1 MAPAIAFAPADSHS
15 DAIPFPFPFMRRAF
29 LVVSLAATALFSTSL
44 VSAESSASSSSP
56 DCPSVAADIRAC
68 EANLL
73 PYETYMDERQCK
85 RAKCLPA
92 TAVCPTDA
100 ELNDRAQ
107 RCQADGKQP
116 EKFNDGRCT
125 VIRCMEAP
133 ECPTE
138 RQNNDVIAKCK
149 AVGKDYEYT
158 TRNSCSIAQCAS
170 GESCPSNYELD
181 RAVAACTQKGA
192 AYEYV
197 NDGSCRRVKCTDSA
211 CQENPGFRN
220 ASWECYDGF
229 RQASGDEGSC
239 RASEDWH
246 RFAEDACKGRC
257 NQSTGKCGVNSFN
270 VEWECGGTTACGNPS
285 QSCPSMEENEKISR
299 SCSERGGRAYTST
312 DKNNCIRISCDAES
326 IAEHADSCVAFR
338 ERVGTVC
345 ETESAERCS
354 AAKQEFTQHCPAQN
368 FRAEDDDCKEVRAK
382 LVRLKNSGHDRGA
395 DFNALSVTFADE
407 CGSQGDALVLPPA
420 SYEEPVLDDEECAD
434 YGNPYPDVDQC
445 TDEGKAATELYRRDI
460 ATGLPDGTFDG
471 DAPLNRAQ
479 TAKFLLRAC
488 NLSEDK
494 QSGRSAPDIDSTQWY
509 APLLRSAMAH
519 GVILGNPD
527 GTVRPGDTVNHAE
540 FTAMLLRACSIQP
553 VGWPVCSK
561 DVQPDDWFASG
572 AAVAEA
578 YQLYPDSNW
587 QFEPGAEQTRK
598 ETAVAIYQYLKNR
611 DAAPIPNSNSACFIL
626 GDTPAM
632 SSSSSQ
638 GDAGFSAGIE

>member
-1 MAPAIAFAPADSHS
+1 
-15 DAIPFPFPFMRRAF
+15 MRR
-29 LVVSLAATALFSTSL
+29 LILAASLTASVAF
-44 VSAESSASSSSP
+44 SASVALAENTTAS
-56 DCPSVAADIRAC
+56 CPPLDSEIRFC
-68 EANLL
+68 ESNLL

-92 TAVCPTDA
+92 TAACPTDA

-149 AVGKDYEYT
+149 AMGKDYEYT

-211 CQENPGFRN
+211 CQESPGFRN

-229 RQASGDEGSC
+229 RQESGDEGSC

-246 RFAEDACKGRC
+246 RFAEDTCKGRC
-257 NQSTGKCGVNSFN
+257 NQSTGKCGVNSFA

-285 QSCPSMEENEKISR
+285 QSCPSMEENEKIAR
-299 SCSERGGRAYTST
+299 ACSARGGTPGKAW
-312 DKNNCIRISCDAES
+312 DNNDCLRVSCDNLEDLPQTNYQP
-326 IAEHADSCVAFR
+326 E
-338 ERVGTVC
+338 E
-345 ETESAERCS
+345 ERC
-354 AAKQEFTQHCPAQN
+354 
-368 FRAEDDDCKEVRAK
+368 KELRSK
-382 LVRLKNSGHDRGA
+382 LVRLKNAGQDRSA
-395 DFNALSVTFADE
+395 DFTELSVQFSDE
-407 CGSQGDALVLPPA
+407 CDITGTRVVPIA
-420 SYEEPVLDDEECAD
+420 SYDEPVLDDEECSD
-434 YGNPYPDVDQC
+434 YDNPYPDVDQC

-460 ATGLPDGTFDG
+460 ATGMPTGEFGG

-553 VGWPVCSK
+553 VGWPVCAK

-587 QFEPGAEQTRK
+587 LFEPGAEQTRA

-611 DAAPIPNSNSACFIL
+611 DAAPVPNSNSACFIL